1 MPEPRSINPLNWKL
15 DESHAPASQN
25 LGSIILDEKTGDPS
39 IGDVGA
45 DAQINLARGTVV
57 TNAKVDP
64 MPEDVAKVATEFFG
78 PDGRHGSDYMYY
90 YNNIKANVAKRVAA
104 YQAGK

>member
-1 MPEPRSINPLNWKL
+1 MPETRSINPLNWKL

-45 DAQINLARGTVV
+45 DAQINLARGTVI

-64 MPEDVAKVATEFFG
+64 MPEDVAKVAAEFFG
-78 PDGRHGSDYMYY
+78 PDGRHGFDYMYY
-90 YNNIKANVAKRVAA
+90 YNNIKANVAKRVEA
-104 YQAGK
+104 YMANK